1 MRVGAA
7 AQSTA
12 ALRGT
17 RATGSARSS
26 ASESKKHFGW
36 GKTVG
41 RIRQTV
47 YRGIRRVDQHFKLTM
62 VASNLTR
69 MARMPEVRRTE
80 RRDEPPRREDCVP
93 QGPDA

>member
-1 MRVGAA
+1 M
-7 AQSTA
+7 
-12 ALRGT
+12 
-17 RATGSARSS
+17 
-26 ASESKKHFGW
+26 
-36 GKTVG
+36 
-41 RIRQTV
+41 
-47 YRGIRRVDQHFKLTM
+47 DQHFKLTM